1 MIRIRKS
8 KTTRK
13 KLTGPSAGKSVAEK
27 ASQVA
32 PESRD
37 QFKGQSRDLLKTIS
51 GETRVKREGSP
62 TRKKLPGEGR
72 KHLSLE
78 PPVNPRP
85 LKRSLKKEILF
96 SLESSLEP
104 QKSLNPVKEQRYLSV
119 IFTPQLPEMLLL
131 TGKREQFRS
140 GPVHLLRISLKWG
153 MLFMER

>member
-37 QFKGQSRDLLKTIS
+37 QFKGQSRDQFKS
-51 GETRVKREGSP
+51 QPREQPREQSRDQFKGQPRSQPREQSKDHFRGDQSKKRRFP
-62 TRKKLPGEGR
+62 YPKKLPGEGR

-104 QKSLNPVKEQRYLSV
+104 
-119 IFTPQLPEMLLL
+119 
-131 TGKREQFRS
+131 
-140 GPVHLLRISLKWG
+140 
-153 MLFMER
+153 